1 MPIPSCSCSVEE
13 VSTPLIFVRRFRSA
27 ARLLVSR
34 QRFAF
39 AWLIAER
46 VAVGI
51 GDLLLATA
59 MYFLFLLLQ
68 GGSTSHHFRWAPTTT
83 LSAALIAAALVVLRA
98 LTDLFSTRS
107 VVSYV
112 QHLYKDFLLR
122 LTHGYSEMSWNRFV
136 ERNRTELLN
145 HSIHTVRE
153 AANFYQY
160 AIDLAATVVVVVV
173 MTAALVYQ
181 SPMAAC
187 GLGAAIVLFYGVH
200 WFLLRKQVQLAAS
213 DRELSLRTLQ
223 RTLAGMFASGKEI
236 RTYGNEGF
244 FHRRVA
250 EQAERLALSNRR
262 VALPPQI
269 ARILSDQGVLLLFL
283 CFVVAVQLR
292 HGDIR
297 NLLSLL
303 VFYFVLSR
311 RLLPLI
317 SQMSYLAGQM
327 EGTYE
332 NVGIVDSEL
341 SECRKHRA
349 LPLPM
354 CLPDAGMVMQMHQVG
369 FSFPGGAPILR
380 DVDLSIREGET
391 IVLYGPSGIGKS
403 SLLNLIAGVSQ
414 PVAGEVRVD
423 RTRIAYVPQEI
434 PLLDDSIRNN
444 LLFGLPE
451 KSDEELMKALAIAR
465 LDEFVAAQPFG
476 LGTGAG
482 DNGALFSGGERQRLG
497 LARAFLRGGQLL
509 LLDEATSGLDEANE
523 RQILE
528 NLAAAGK
535 SVLLVTHRVHARSF
549 AHRVFRL
556 EGGALI
562 EETSPGQ
569 PVGTPGFF
577 ANSEG
582 SFHERLV
589 ESY

>member
-1 MPIPSCSCSVEE
+1 M
-13 VSTPLIFVRRFRSA
+13 
-27 ARLLVSR
+27 
-34 QRFAF
+34 
-39 AWLIAER
+39 
-46 VAVGI
+46 GI

-68 GGSTSHHFRWAPTTT
+68 GGSASHHFRWAPTST
-83 LSAALIAAALVVLRA
+83 LSAALITAALVVLRA
-98 LTDLFSTRS
+98 LTDLLSTRS

-112 QHLYKDFLLR
+112 QHLYKDLLLR
-122 LTHGYSEMSWNRFV
+122 LTHGYSEMSWSRFV

-160 AIDLAATVVVVVV
+160 AIDLAATVVVVMV

-187 GLGAAIVLFYGVH
+187 GLGAALLLFYGVH

-213 DRELSLRTLQ
+213 DRELSLRSLQ

-250 EQAERLALSNRR
+250 EQAERLAQSNRR
-262 VALPPQI
+262 IALPPQI

-283 CFVVAVQLR
+283 CVVVAVQLQ

-297 NLLSLL
+297 HLLSLL

-327 EGTYE
+327 EGTCE
-332 NVGIVDSEL
+332 NVRIVDLEL
-341 SECRKHRA
+341 SECRKYRA
-349 LPLPM
+349 IPLPVRP
-354 CLPDAGMVMQMHQVG
+354 PDAGMVLQMNQVS
-369 FSFPGGAPILR
+369 FSFAGSAAILR
-380 DVDLSIREGET
+380 NVDLSIREGET

-403 SLLNLIAGVSQ
+403 SLLNLIAGLSQ
-414 PVAGEVRVD
+414 PVAGDVRVD

-444 LLFGLPE
+444 LLFGLPA
-451 KSDEELMKALAIAR
+451 KSDEELMKALAVAR
-465 LDEFVAAQPFG
+465 LDELVEAQPLG
-476 LGTGAG
+476 LETGVG

-497 LARAFLRGGQLL
+497 IARAFLRGGQLL
-509 LLDEATSGLDEANE
+509 LLDEATSGLDEAYE
-523 RQILE
+523 QQILE
-528 NLAAAGK
+528 NLAASGK

-556 EGGALI
+556 EGGVLI
-562 EETSPGQ
+562 EETGPARPMREAS
-569 PVGTPGFF
+569 FSE
-577 ANSEG
+577 NSEG